1 MIDWDSDMLLVLL
14 TVFDVVRQLVVD
26 GITIVVDPWLVVL
39 TVIDVSRQLV
49 VDGNTVDVD
58 SWLVDGNTIAV
69 EHWLVVL
76 TVFDAVRQLV
86 VDGNTFAVE
95 HWLVVLT
102 AFGGVSKTA
111 DSSISSISSSCRI
124 ELLSPILN
132 LSSVFSSCPNTTS
145 KGVFF
150 VVREFL
156 VFKATKKKE
165 WGSTHMNREIQKKL
179 TKIYKS
185 QIKL

>member
-1 MIDWDSDMLLVLL
+1 ML
-14 TVFDVVRQLVVD
+14 TVFDAVRQLTVD
-26 GITIVVDPWLVVL
+26 GNTFAVEHWLAVWTVFVRQLMVDGNTFAVEHWLVVL
-39 TVIDVSRQLV
+39 TVFVRQLM
-49 VDGNTVDVD
+49 VDGNTF
-58 SWLVDGNTIAV
+58 AV

-95 HWLVVLT
+95 HWLV

-132 LSSVFSSCPNTTS
+132 LSSVFGSCPNTTS

-150 VVREFL
+150 VVCEFL
-156 VFKATKKKE
+156 VFKATKK
-165 WGSTHMNREIQKKL
+165 
-179 TKIYKS
+179 
-185 QIKL
+185 